1 MAMTDEQSA
10 ALMND
15 MVFRGRIKSSALRY
29 ADTLLNRPVDT
40 PGINQQR
47 AWAKNTQAMP
57 DTVAM
62 QLQPVV
68 VMDTAVQDAGA
79 SITDAALQVVVETAV
94 NKSF

>member
-1 MAMTDEQSA
+1 
-10 ALMND
+10 
-15 MVFRGRIKSSALRY
+15 
-29 ADTLLNRPVDT
+29 
-40 PGINQQR
+40 
-47 AWAKNTQAMP
+47 MP

>member
-1 MAMTDEQSA
+1 MAMTDEESA

-15 MVFRGRIKSSALRY
+15 IPFRNRIKVSALKY
-29 ADTLLNRPVDT
+29 ADALLNRPTDT

-47 AWAKNTQAMP
+47 AWGKNTQTMP

-68 VMDTAVQDAGA
+68 VMDTAVQEAGA